1 MAHINQGLIR
11 VNGDTGDNIFVFG
24 NSLATIA
31 NGGAG
36 EDYYLYLSGQVTIS
50 DFSSNNRLYFGPNI
64 TITDASI
71 LRSQLRINFEGTDD
85 TLRLS
90 NFSSYRFFIGNDEDS
105 SPIVLNH
112 TQFLTSAN
120 SGDGITVTMPI
131 ELPSISP
138 TTPASEQT
146 VEIRA
151 NGTIDADTFSIGYD
165 LRAELNGGA
174 GRDTFAITSYQTANV
189 QIRDFSVGNLIRFET
204 DVGIAN
210 VEINRGTFEI
220 SLDNDAMINVMIGS
234 LQNYQLEGTVMNAD
248 DFIATLAPTSITL
261 ADEIT
266 TLAEGTNNEAMTVAT
281 INTVSYRDLVIGG
294 LELSGDDE
302 DIALFE
308 FNEAQTELR
317 LKAGSIIDFETN
329 PSLDVTVSSVLN
341 PDVSASTLQI
351 SVPNIAPMITM
362 GQSFTVSETT
372 GNDVVVGTVANVGDM
387 NSVIFN
393 ITSGN
398 TDGVFAI
405 NQSTGVI
412 TVADSSTVDFETTAS
427 YTLTVT
433 VSDDAGATIDSMATV
448 TVSVTDVN
456 EDPTISNAIPNQV
469 LAVGE
474 MITIDLA
481 NFFSDPDMGDSLRYT
496 VASSDIGMNFVT
508 ATIADGSS
516 TLTLNPVAT
525 GTAVTITVTASDEA
539 GQPATQTFRVIVSSD
554 TIVPAI
560 QASAIHN
567 DGFIIN
573 GVSEGDLSGG
583 SVSGAGDV
591 NGDGLDDIII
601 GASSVNGSRGASY
614 LVFGNSDGGIVELDD
629 IDDDT
634 DTRGFV
640 LNGVGVNDRSGIS
653 VSGAG
658 DINGD
663 GLDDIIIGA
672 SGANGNRG
680 ASYLVFGKTDGNAV
694 ALSDI
699 ADNAGFV
706 INGAN
711 GFDYS
716 GRSVSGAGDV
726 NGDGL
731 DDLIIGA
738 FRADGTGGNNSGVS
752 YVVFGKANGDAVA
765 LGEIAGDDNDGFVLN
780 GVDTGDRSGFSVSGA
795 GDINGDGLDDLIIGA
810 YRSEPNGY
818 DSGASYVVFG
828 KANGSAVE
836 LSEIGGSDNDGFVL
850 NGANEDDRSGRA
862 VSGAGDVNGD
872 GLDDLIIGARNANG
886 NRGASYVVFGKSDG
900 VAVQLSAIAADAG
913 FVINGVDAND
923 QSGVSV
929 SGAGDIN
936 GDGLDDLIIGANQA
950 GPNANDSGASYLVFG
965 KTDGTAVELSL
976 VEFGIGGFV
985 INGASANDQIGFS
998 VSGAGDVDGDGFDD
1012 LLVGAPNADPN
1023 GRGDSGASYVIFGGQ
1038 GVLDSAIVYDG
1049 SSNTL
1054 TGNGMANQIIGGAG
1068 DDTLL
1073 GMGGAD
1079 VLRGGAGDDVLAI
1092 SDADFAV
1099 IDGGLGNDTLRLDSA
1114 IILNLADIPNNR
1126 LDSIEII
1133 NLNGTGSTLVLAI
1146 DDILSIVGSGARNT
1160 LRIDGSSADS
1170 LDLRN
1175 IAFFDSGDTETG
1187 TDYQIYLPDT
1197 LLGLNNSVTL
1207 LVDPE
1212 VDVDVQ
1218 TFGIDAIELSANDQ
1232 GFVINGANAGD
1243 QIGGS
1248 VSTAGDFNGD
1258 GFADLLIASAGNNDT
1273 GNTVAVVFGGTSG
1286 SDVELS
1292 MLGSNGF
1299 SIEGLVAESSS
1310 MNQFS
1315 VSGAGDVNGDG
1326 LDDII
1331 IGASSADTNSVTDSG
1346 ASYVVFG
1353 STSSGSIALSDIV
1366 AGNNGFVLNGANAG
1380 DFSGRSVSGAG
1391 DVNGDGLDDII
1402 IGAYRADRTD
1412 PDSSNIGASYVVF
1425 GKTDGGAVELSDIAD
1440 NAGFVLNGANAGDR
1454 SGISVS
1460 GAGDVNGDGLDDIII
1475 GARYAD
1481 PNGNYNSGASY
1492 VVFGKTSGGVVE
1504 LSDIADNNGF
1514 VINGV
1519 SGGVIDDGGNVIDP
1533 TNADYS
1539 GISVSGAGDVNG
1551 DGLDDIIIGALGVN
1565 GSRGASYVVF
1575 GKSDDNAVE
1584 LSTIDNNDNNDGFV
1598 LNGVNARDGIG
1609 ISVSGAGDINGDG
1622 LDDILIGANQA
1633 DPNGNESGS
1642 SYLVFGKRDGNAVEL
1657 SLIEELGIGGFVI
1670 NGASANDQSGAS
1682 VSGAGDV
1689 DGDGFDDLLVGA
1701 SGVNSSRGASYV
1713 IFGGQGSAS
1722 ARRGTAGADT
1732 LTGDNMANQLIGGA
1746 GNDTL
1751 IGNGD
1756 ADVLRGGAGD
1766 DVLAISDTDFA
1777 VIDGG
1782 LGIDTLRLDSAVTL
1796 NLADIPNNRLDS
1808 IEIIDLN
1815 GTGSTLILATDD
1827 ILNIV
1832 GRGNTL
1838 RIDGDSTDALNVN
1851 RAIFSVSGLPDEAI
1865 GGTNYRIY
1873 QADASLGLDDSV
1885 RLLVD
1890 PDISIVIPAIELAAI
1905 QMSDND
1911 QGFVINGAN
1920 AGNESGRSVSGAG
1933 DVNGDG
1939 FDDLLVGAAG
1949 NTSYLVFGKSDE
1961 GIVQLSTI
1969 AEDGNSGGFVLNG
1982 AGNFNGSD
1990 RSVSGDF
1997 NGDGL
2002 EDIIIGNP
2010 LAAPNGNNS
2019 GASYVVFGK
2028 TSGDSVALDDIAD
2041 GDRDEGFVING
2052 GFLST
2057 GVTSG
2062 GQSGYSVS
2070 AAGDINGDGFDD
2082 IIIGAYSANP
2092 SGLGSGASYVVFGKS
2107 DGGSV
2112 ELSTIAGDGN
2122 DDGFV
2127 LNGASSGDLSG
2138 RSVSGAGD
2146 VNGDGLDDIIVGAY
2160 YANVFNGASYVVFGK
2175 TDGSVVELSDIDGND
2190 NDGFVL
2196 NGVAGTRAQSGRS
2209 VSGAG
2214 DINGDGLDD
2223 LIIGARNAN
2232 GGRGASYVVFGKTD
2246 GNAIALSD
2254 IADDAGFVINGGDIG
2269 DLNGGSVS
2277 GAGDINGDG
2286 LDDLIIGANF
2296 ADPNGNRSG
2305 ASYLVFGKTDGS
2317 TVESSLVEFGIGGF
2331 VINGASGFEYSGVSV
2346 SGAGD
2351 VNGDGFDDL
2360 IVGARGVD
2368 GFRGA
2373 SYVIFGGQGV
2383 SGSAMVGDEMANTL
2397 TGSSMANQLI
2407 GGAGDD
2413 TLVGGGGAD
2422 VLRGGAGDDILA
2434 ISDADFAVVDGGLGN
2449 DTLRFDAPITLDL
2462 SVLRDPNVQSIETID
2477 LADGNDSTLSLGL
2490 SDVLAI
2496 SAQTTL
2502 TNPLRILG
2510 DSGDTVNLLGPPT
2523 NGIAGSWTR
2532 TDSDNTDANN
2542 TYSYT
2547 ATASSE
2553 VLANIFIDSDITPII

>member
-1 MAHINQGLIR
+1 MSHVQQIIR
-11 VNGDTGDNIFVFG
+11 VNGDIESNIFVFG

-456 EDPTISNAIPNQV
+456 EDPTVSNTIPFQG

-525 GTAVTITVTASDEA
+525 GTAVTITVTASDLA
-539 GQPATQTFRVIVSSD
+539 GLEVEQTFRVIVSSD
-554 TIVPAI
+554 TIVSVI
-560 QASAIHN
+560 EASAIHN
-567 DGFIIN
+567 DGFVIN
-573 GVSEGDLSGG
+573 GVSEGDRSGI

-640 LNGVGVNDRSGIS
+640 LNGV
-653 VSGAG
+653 
-658 DINGD
+658 
-663 GLDDIIIGA
+663 
-672 SGANGNRG
+672 
-680 ASYLVFGKTDGNAV
+680 
-694 ALSDI
+694 
-699 ADNAGFV
+699 NAG
-706 INGAN
+706 
-711 GFDYS
+711 DYS

-731 DDLIIGA
+731 DDIIIGAYLADGTDGNNSGTSYVVFGKADGNAVELSEIASGNNGFVLNGANGNDYSGGSVSGAGDINGDGLDDLIIGA
-738 FRADGTGGNNSGVS
+738 FRADGPNGTGSGAS

-780 GVDTGDRSGFSVSGA
+780 GVDAGDRSGVSVSGA

-810 YRSEPNGY
+810 YRSDPNGY

-850 NGANEDDRSGRA
+850 NGANRDDRSGRA

-900 VAVQLSAIAADAG
+900 VAVQLSAITADAG

-923 QSGVSV
+923 QSGFSV

-1068 DDTLL
+1068 DDTLI
-1073 GMGGAD
+1073 GNGGAD

-1099 IDGGLGNDTLRLDSA
+1099 IDGGLGADTLRLSSGLTLDLTS
-1114 IILNLADIPNNR
+1114 IPNNR

-1133 NLNGTGSTLVLAI
+1133 DLNNTSSTLVLAI
-1146 DDILSIVGSGARNT
+1146 DDILNIVGSEAQNT
-1160 LRIDGSSADS
+1160 LRIDGGSADT
-1170 LDLRN
+1170 LDLSN

-1232 GFVINGANAGD
+1232 DFVINGANAGD

-1331 IGASSADTNSVTDSG
+1331 IGASSADLNSVTDSG

-1402 IGAYRADRTD
+1402 IGASGAN
-1412 PDSSNIGASYVVF
+1412 SSSGASYVVF
-1425 GKTDGGAVELSDIAD
+1425 GKSDGNAVALSDIAD
-1440 NAGFVLNGANAGDR
+1440 GAGFVLNGVTMDDQ

-1475 GARYAD
+1475 GASGA
-1481 PNGNYNSGASY
+1481 NSSSGASY
-1492 VVFGKTSGGVVE
+1492 VVFGKADGSAVE
-1504 LSDIADNNGF
+1504 LSDIATDNNGF
-1514 VINGV
+1514 VLNGV
-1519 SGGVIDDGGNVIDP
+1519 TMDDQSGF
-1533 TNADYS
+1533 
-1539 GISVSGAGDVNG
+1539 SVSGAGDVNG
-1551 DGLDDIIIGALGVN
+1551 DGLDDILIGA
-1565 GSRGASYVVF
+1565 SGASYVVF
-1575 GKSDDNAVE
+1575 GKADGDAIE
-1584 LSTIDNNDNNDGFV
+1584 LSAIADNDGFV
-1598 LNGVNARDGIG
+1598 INGVTMDDQSGY
-1609 ISVSGAGDINGDG
+1609 SVSGAGDINGDG

-1633 DPNGNESGS
+1633 APNGSESGA
-1642 SYLVFGKRDGNAVEL
+1642 SYLVFGRRDSNAVEL

-1920 AGNESGRSVSGAG
+1920 TGNESGRSVSGAG

-1969 AEDGNSGGFVLNG
+1969 AEDSNSGGFVLNG

-2002 EDIIIGNP
+2002 EDIIIGNH

-2052 GFLST
+2052 GFLPT

-2062 GQSGYSVS
+2062 DRSGRSVS
-2070 AAGDINGDGFDD
+2070 GAGDVNGDGLDD
-2082 IIIGAYSANP
+2082 IIIGAYRANP
-2092 SGLGSGASYVVFGKS
+2092 SGLRSGASYVVFGKS

-2127 LNGASSGDLSG
+2127 LNGASSGDGSG

-2146 VNGDGLDDIIVGAY
+2146 VNGDGLDDIIIGATG
-2160 YANVFNGASYVVFGK
+2160 ANGTRGASYVVFGK
-2175 TDGSVVELSDIDGND
+2175 TDGSVVELSDIGGSD

-2196 NGVAGTRAQSGRS
+2196 NGVSIFDRSGRS

-2214 DINGDGLDD
+2214 DVNGDGLDD
-2223 LIIGARNAN
+2223 LIIGAAGVDGMN
-2232 GGRGASYVVFGKTD
+2232 GSDSGASYLVFGKTD

-2254 IADDAGFVINGGDIG
+2254 IADDAGFVINGGDSG
-2269 DLNGGSVS
+2269 DLSGVSVS

-2286 LDDLIIGANF
+2286 LDDLIIGASF
-2296 ADPNGNRSG
+2296 AGPNGNRSG

-2331 VINGASGFEYSGVSV
+2331 VINGAGGFEYSGVSV

-2360 IVGARGVD
+2360 IVGASGVN
-2368 GFRGA
+2368 GNRGA

-2477 LADGNDSTLSLGL
+2477 LADGNNSTLSLGL

-2523 NGIAGSWTR
+2523 NGIVGVWSR